1 MMFRYGVNCGE
12 YESRT
17 LNSPQEDG
25 RDYMKER
32 ENSRS
37 WKKNMVKNK

>member
-1 MMFRYGVNCGE
+1 MIFRYGINCGK
-12 YESRT
+12 YQSRDF
-17 LNSPQEDG
+17 NSPQENG

-37 WKKNMVKNK
+37 WKKNMV